1 MNWTSSPKINID
13 KTLVIIFAVYSMSL
27 LFTSIFFV
35 SPIITGDGHEYL
47 GMTASFFHH
56 LTPDLREEDIAL
68 REQIENQNGINF
80 GKDLTYLGYYK

>member
-35 SPIITGDGHEYL
+35 SPIIIGDGH
-47 GMTASFFHH
+47 
-56 LTPDLREEDIAL
+56 
-68 REQIENQNGINF
+68 
-80 GKDLTYLGYYK
+80 